1 MTLHTSLFQSTRLLA
16 LSLLATLSLSVPVW
30 AQPASPASVSQPQA
44 EKARP
49 HKKGMGGPLMGW
61 FGKDLNLSAAQK
73 AEFKALMADLKGQRP
88 AGQRE
93 AHSQMMQ
100 TLKQAFLSNTFDVA
114 AVRSQLQGLQG
125 HGKQH
130 REQMAQALV
139 KGWKILTPEQRE
151 KVQARMANR
160 EERLQK
166 WAAKPREARRDQP
179 MGKLFGGL
187 NLTEAQQQQLKALM
201 TAQAPDKAK
210 LQQARQVK
218 QSVLAELKGGA
229 DPAKIATLLA
239 SIQPDVQQGMAKHL
253 DMMAKV
259 HAILTPAQRQ
269 QWVAQLE
276 QRGQRWMQHR
286 GGKRPAAK
294 AEQG

>member
-1 MTLHTSLFQSTRLLA
+1 MTLQKSLLQWTRT
-16 LSLLATLSLSVPVW
+16 LSLTLIATLSLSVPVW
-30 AQPASPASVSQPQA
+30 AQPASPAPQKSHD
-44 EKARP
+44 KARHP
-49 HKKGMGGPLMGW
+49 KKGMGGPLMGW
-61 FGKDLNLSAAQK
+61 FGKDLNLSEAQK
-73 AEFKALMADLKGQRP
+73 AEFKALMADMKGQRP

-93 AHSQMMQ
+93 AHQKMMQ

-114 AVRSQLQGLQG
+114 AVRSQLQGMHG
-125 HGKQH
+125 HGQQH
-130 REQMAQALV
+130 AEKMAQALV

-151 KVQARMANR
+151 KVQAQMVKM
-160 EERLQK
+160 EERMQK
-166 WAAKPREARRDQP
+166 WAAKPREARPDKP
-179 MGKLFGGL
+179 MGKLFGDL

-201 TAQAPDKAK
+201 TAQAPDKVK
-210 LQQARQVK
+210 FQQARQVK

-239 SIQPDVQQGMAKHL
+239 SMQPDLQQGMAKHL

-276 QRGQRWMQHR
+276 QRGQQWMQRR
-286 GGKRPAAK
+286 GGKRPGAK